1 MPPPR
6 AVDPTGAPLLPKLRG
21 QFAEFLQQSSLMRL
35 RILSST
41 ACVGLRYGRAL
52 PSLAAFLGSVGP
64 PLFVGGAR
72 LARPGLPWAAPRGSP
87 RRTFHCPA
95 RLPSCVPASSKR
107 TARGA
112 GMLTSFPSPTPFG
125 LGLGAG

>member
-64 PLFVGGAR
+64 PLFVGGAGLR
-72 LARPGLPWAAPRGSP
+72 AARTSLGRAP
-87 RRTFHCPA
+87 
-95 RLPSCVPASSKR
+95 RLPSQDVP
-107 TARGA
+107 
-112 GMLTSFPSPTPFG
+112 
-125 LGLGAG
+125 